1 MPLWS
6 FIKHKIFKLKPSSL
20 ITSPSTSIKKCRS
33 SLDLVGLFGVTNQK
47 TEQPHDSGSFLK
59 LNSRYLVSNKKTHHD
74 VYKKTKILIIDDDDI
89 TPILLYSILDHSEF
103 VIEIYKLSEYLD
115 IIYALKDVAI
125 LPDIIIIACVEDIT
139 RYFIKSIREDYNK
152 DSLPIIITAPSK
164 YEYSIYDLID
174 DGAND
179 FIIKPFKGKELIHR
193 IQNVLLYRKYIRK
206 DILLN
211 DILPANIVQSL
222 ESGSSFIAHYHR
234 NVTIL
239 FTDICNYT
247 VISSTWPPRKVMY
260 MLNKMFSGFDDIC
273 LKRGIYKV
281 ETIGDAYM
289 CASGHDGT
297 TEHTENMILTAFS
310 MLQFVKNE
318 LRSFDQPIEIRIGIH
333 VGEAFS
339 GVIGKIRPRY
349 CFFGDT
355 VNTASR
361 MESHGEKGYI
371 HVSQQVIDNLSP
383 EFKQQLSILDLG
395 EKEIK
400 GKGIM
405 KTYFVVPKRRSP
417 DNSEKYQCYQN
428 NDNNIRKD

>member
-6 FIKHKIFKLKPSSL
+6 FIKHKILCIKPVPL
-20 ITSPSTSIKKCRS
+20 TSPSPSSIKKSRS
-33 SLDLVGLFGVTNQK
+33 SLDLVGLFGGLNPK
-47 TEQPHDSGSFLK
+47 TELPHDSGSFYK
-59 LNSRYLVSNKKTHHD
+59 LNSTSLVNTKRTHHD
-74 VYKKTKILIIDDDDI
+74 VYKKTKIIVIDDDEI

-103 VIEIYKLSEYLD
+103 VIENYKLSEYLE
-115 IIYALKDVAI
+115 IIHALKEIPI
-125 LPDIIIIACVEDIT
+125 LPDIILLACVEDIT
-139 RYFIKSIREDYNK
+139 RYFIKNIREYHNK
-152 DSLPIIITAPSK
+152 DSLPIIICASSK
-164 YEYSIYDLID
+164 YEYSIFDLID

-179 FIIKPFKGKELIHR
+179 FIIKPFKGKELVHR

-206 DILLN
+206 DLLLN

-222 ESGSSFIAHYHR
+222 ESGTSFIAHYHR

-273 LKRGIYKV
+273 IKRGIYKV

-310 MLQFVKNE
+310 MLKFVRNE

-339 GVIGKIRPRY
+339 GVIGKTRPRY

-383 EFKQQLSILDLG
+383 DFKEQLSILDLG

-400 GKGIM
+400 GKGMM
-405 KTYFVVPKRRSP
+405 KTYFVVPKNRSS
-417 DNSEKYQCYQN
+417 DNSEKYQYYQN
-428 NDNNIRKD
+428 DDNNVRKS